1 MTGVDYF
8 AWFVFIVIIVSVL
21 FLFVVL
27 AGLPGKIANARKHPQ
42 AEAINAA
49 GWLGLLFSFGIIWV
63 LALVWALA
71 KPVGQLSGAGAAE
84 PVGAPDEIEA
94 LTKRIAELET
104 RLQNA
109 GGTGQ

>member
-21 FLFVVL
+21 ALFVVL
-27 AGLPGKIANARKHPQ
+27 AGLPGKIANDRKHPQ

-71 KPVGQLSGAGAAE
+71 KPVGQLSGAGAPE
-84 PVGAPDEIEA
+84 PDASPDGIEA
-94 LTKRIAELET
+94 LEKRITELEAK
-104 RLQNA
+104 LQDA
-109 GGTGQ
+109 GEASQ